1 MTEGRTD
8 VTQGFQQQDQVANF
22 VLPKCAPLPQ
32 HGQKADPAAV
42 KAKARRVKE
51 LRPGH

>member
-1 MTEGRTD
+1 M
-8 VTQGFQQQDQVANF
+8 TQGFQQQNQPTTF
-22 VLPKCAPLPQ
+22 LSLKCAPSPQ
-32 HGQKADPAAV
+32 HGQKADPVAV